1 MEIRLLKSYDR
12 FIGLIWMAL
21 AVNFTIQNMQAAP
34 FTEAALATVFILL
47 AAYPL
52 ATYLSTTLLRRAMSR
67 RKMKAFTVQFFLVSA
82 AVTVL
87 LLCALGLFLWLE
99 TAGVFVPSELFA
111 RSESSPGEIV
121 FNFLLV
127 SLFINFG
134 FCGLRF
140 FEENVRLQEELA
152 HSQMEILKTQI
163 NPHFM
168 FNVLNHIHVLMQR
181 DVELA
186 SSLLLQYADILRY
199 QLYQAR
205 EEQVTVGQEVAF
217 MKNYIEVEKM
227 RWQGRLSVRTRWE
240 VENAGCHLAP
250 LLMVTF
256 IENAF
261 KHATTRR
268 DGQKGYVD
276 ITFEGKDKE
285 VTLRV
290 ENSGVPHTARPA
302 GNAGNTGNAGSAG
315 IGLDNIRKRLD
326 ILYPG
331 RYVLQIGDT
340 DEAYHLC
347 FTLKIS

>member
-1 MEIRLLKSYDR
+1 MKIRLLKSYDR
-12 FIGLIWMAL
+12 FIKLIWVAL

-34 FTEAALATVFILL
+34 FTEAMLATVFILL

-67 RKMKAFTVQFFLVSA
+67 KKMKTFTVQFFLVSA

-87 LLCALGLFLWLE
+87 LLGALCLFLWLE
-99 TAGVFVPSELFA
+99 MMGVFAPSELFT
-111 RSESSPGEIV
+111 RSESSPGEII

-227 RWQGRLSVRTRWE
+227 RWQGRLSLSTRWE
-240 VENAGCHLAP
+240 VENTHRCLAP

-261 KHATTRR
+261 KHASRR
-268 DGQKGYVD
+268 NGQKGYVA
-276 ITFEGKDKE
+276 ISFEGKDGE

-290 ENSGVPHTARPA
+290 ENSSVPHAARPA
-302 GNAGNTGNAGSAG
+302 GNTGNAG

-326 ILYPG
+326 ILYPS
-331 RYVLQIGDT
+331 RYNLQIEDT